1 VLTEENLREAVRSA
15 GIEAP
20 PRFDEVTE
28 STNRTALHMAEE
40 GAPEWTVVAA
50 GHQTAG
56 RGRLGRTWESK
67 PGAAVQ
73 FSVVLRP
80 ALEPERIGLLSLG
93 AGAAGATACRDVAG
107 ADVHCK
113 WPNDLMLGE
122 AKVGGILA
130 EAAVSGTAVRHV
142 VVGTGINLQPPD
154 GLPDAGGIG
163 ATDAAALIGSFLR
176 TLRELVSGR
185 EVVERILTAY
195 RPLCATLGRPV
206 RATTVD
212 GRVVEGVAESI
223 DGRGNLVVAEYLRRS
238 TVGFGEIEHLR

>member
-1 VLTEENLREAVRSA
+1 VLTEENLREAVRIA
-15 GIEAP
+15 GIEAS
-20 PRFDEVTE
+20 PRFDEVTD

-56 RGRLGRTWESK
+56 RGRLGRTWESR

-80 ALEPERIGLLSLG
+80 SMEPERIGLLSLA
-93 AGAAGATACRDVAG
+93 AGVAGATACRDVAG
-107 ADVHCK
+107 VEVGCK

-142 VVGTGINLQPPD
+142 VVGSGINLLPPD
-154 GLPDAGGIG
+154 GVPGTGGIG
-163 ATDAAALIGSFLR
+163 PADPATLIGAFLRELRGLGSGDAAA
-176 TLRELVSGR
+176 
-185 EVVERILTAY
+185 ERILAAY

>member
-1 VLTEENLREAVRSA
+1 MLTEENLREAVRSA
-15 GIEAP
+15 GIEAS

-56 RGRLGRTWESK
+56 RGRLGRTWESR

-80 ALEPERIGLLSLG
+80 ALAPERIALLSLA
-93 AGAAGATACRDVAG
+93 AGAAGAAACRTVAG
-107 ADVHCK
+107 VDVRCK

-130 EAAVSGTAVRHV
+130 EAAVSGMAVRHV

-163 ATDAAALIGSFLR
+163 AADPATLIGAI
-176 TLRELVSGR
+176 LRELRGLCSGDGAPD
-185 EVVERILTAY
+185 RILAAY

-212 GRVVEGVAESI
+212 ARVVEGVAESI
-223 DGRGNLVVAEYLRRS
+223 DDRGNLVVAEYLRRS